1 MKHPPLPHQ
10 ASAFMAACE
19 RSAFAHFMEQGTG
32 KTYVALAEAEH
43 LWNKDLITALVVI
56 APNGVHRNWLAQE
69 VPKFLSVPHRD
80 LTWRANDSKAFAAE
94 LSSFLRHP
102 PSEECLLI
110 LAFNVEAFSMKGS
123 KAEVFLRAFMRAQ
136 PTLLVLDESST
147 IKNPTAQRTKH
158 LLKLSKEAPYRRILT
173 GTPVTQSPFNLYA
186 QFKFLGDNLLGFSN
200 FSAFKAH
207 YGIWRQRILN
217 QPNGA
222 PPQRFQELVRYR
234 RLDDLR
240 ERVAPHSFRVTKAEA
255 APYLP
260 PKTYLRRPVTLTAP
274 QRKLYNAAKRSA
286 LDAIECTDGTLTLTH
301 ALTRMTRLAQICGGF
316 VQWDDDAA
324 PKPIEGANPKLNALM
339 ELVEDLPHDVKVVIW
354 ARYVP
359 ELRAIADALGEYA
372 ELFTG
377 EVASEDRMA
386 ALERFRSD
394 PAVRFLVA
402 NPKIGKWGFTL
413 TEASHVIYFSNDF
426 SAESRWQSEDRVHR
440 IGQSLPVTIHD
451 IVAAETLDE
460 RILRELQDRRDVAD
474 LFTRPPDKTL
484 RAKLRALLEESP
496 DTESEGAL

>member
-1 MKHPPLPHQ
+1 
-10 ASAFMAACE
+10 MAACE
-19 RSAFAHFMEQGTG
+19 RTSFAHFMEQGTG

-43 LWNKDLITALVVI
+43 LWNADKITALVVI
-56 APNGVHRNWLAQE
+56 APNGVHRNWLTEE
-69 VPKFLSVPHRD
+69 VPKFLSIPHRT
-80 LTWRANDSKAFAAE
+80 LTWRATDSKAFATE
-94 LSSFLRHP
+94 LSSFTRHP

-123 KAEVFLRAFMRAQ
+123 KAETFLRVFMRAQ

-158 LLKLSKEAPYRRILT
+158 LLKLSKEAPFRRILT

-186 QFKFLGDNLLGFSN
+186 QFKFLGDELLGFSN

-207 YGIWRQRILN
+207 YGLWRERVLN

-222 PPQRFQELVRYR
+222 PAKRFQELVRYR

-240 ERVAPHSFRVTKAEA
+240 LRVAPHSFRVTKAEA
-255 APYLP
+255 APHLP
-260 PKTYLRRPVTLTAP
+260 DKTYLRRPVTLTP
-274 QRKLYNAAKRSA
+274 SQRKLYTLAKRSA

-316 VQWDDDAA
+316 VQWDEAQA
-324 PKPIEGANPKLNALM
+324 PAPIEGPNPKLMAL
-339 ELVEDLPHDVKVVIW
+339 EALLEDLPEDVKVVIW

-359 ELRAIADALGEYA
+359 ELKAIHEMLGA
-372 ELFTG
+372 PAVLFTG
-377 EVASEDRMA
+377 EVASNDRMD
-386 ALERFRSD
+386 ALEHFRKST
-394 PAVRFLVA
+394 AVRYLVA

-451 IVAAETLDE
+451 IVAADTLDE
-460 RILRELQDRRDVAD
+460 RILSELRDRRDVAD
-474 LFTRPPDKTL
+474 LFTRPPDSGL
-484 RAKLRALLEESP
+484 RAKLRALLA
-496 DTESEGAL
+496 EGDDE

>member
-1 MKHPPLPHQ
+1 MKLPPLPHQ
-10 ASAFMAACE
+10 AQAFMAACE
-19 RSAFAHFMEQGTG
+19 RQAFAHFMEQGTG

-43 LWNKDLITALVVI
+43 LWNADKITALVVI
-56 APNGVHRNWLAQE
+56 APNGVHRNWLTEE

-80 LTWRANDSKAFAAE
+80 LTWRATDSKAFAAE
-94 LSSFLRHP
+94 LSSFTRHAS
-102 PSEECLLI
+102 SEECLLI

-186 QFKFLGDNLLGFSN
+186 QFKFLGDDLLGFTN
-200 FSAFKAH
+200 FSAFKSH
-207 YGIWRQRILN
+207 YGVWRERILN
-217 QPNGA
+217 QPDGA
-222 PPQRFQELVRYR
+222 PAQRFQELVRYR

-255 APYLP
+255 APHLP
-260 PKTYLRRPVTLTAP
+260 EKTYLRRPVTLTP
-274 QRKLYNAAKRSA
+274 VQRRLYNLAKRSA

-301 ALTRMTRLAQICGGF
+301 ALTRMTRLAQMCGGF
-316 VQWDDDAA
+316 VQWDEAKEPA
-324 PKPIEGANPKLNALM
+324 PIEGPNPKLQALQS
-339 ELVEDLPHDVKVVIW
+339 LLEDLPEEVKVVIW

-359 ELRAIADALGEYA
+359 ELKAIKALLGATA

-377 EVASEDRMA
+377 EVASDDRMA
-386 ALERFRSD
+386 ALQRFRSERS
-394 PAVRFLVA
+394 VQYLVA

-451 IVAAETLDE
+451 IVATETLDE
-460 RILRELQDRRDVAD
+460 RILHELRDRRDVAD
-474 LFTRPPDKTL
+474 LFTRPTDPGL
-484 RAKLRALLEESP
+484 RARLRALLEEGP
-496 DTESEGAL
+496 DAESEGAP